1 MDAQSTSIH
10 ESREFTRRAL
20 KVDFRPFFDGASR
33 GRVEPVYEAVRVGHS
48 PSITFDRLLRFGFG
62 DTPTG
67 VQGHVVPVP
76 ARTDTPR
83 IMGAA

>member
-1 MDAQSTSIH
+1 MDAQSTSID

-33 GRVEPVYEAVRVGHS
+33 GRVEPVHDWAVRVGHS
-48 PSITFDRLLRFGFG
+48 PSITFDRLFGFG

-67 VQGHVVPVP
+67 VRGHFVPVP